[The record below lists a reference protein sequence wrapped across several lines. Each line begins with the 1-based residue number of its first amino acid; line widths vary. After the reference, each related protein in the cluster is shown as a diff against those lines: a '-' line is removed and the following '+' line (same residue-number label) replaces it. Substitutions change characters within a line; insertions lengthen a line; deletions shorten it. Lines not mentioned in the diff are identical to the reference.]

1 MKKKVLNHTL
11 LGIPVG
17 LALWVVF
24 TVLGSYLRG
33 AGEYNVAAYYLI
45 RVYGN
50 ELNAVAAQ
58 CVGAMLI
65 GVLWTNAALI
75 WRETDW
81 NLLKQ
86 TVAHFLVCTLPSL
99 LIAWVMQFM
108 PHSLDGLG
116 QYLLIFCGIYVIN
129 WLIQYCSLK
138 KRVRQMNAQLKF
150 LEGRE

>member
-1 MKKKVLNHTL
+1 MKKKILSCTL

-17 LALWVVF
+17 LALWVAF

-75 WRETDW
+75 WREMDW
-81 NLLKQ
+81 SLLKQ
-86 TVAHFLVCTLPSL
+86 TVVHFFACTVPSL
-99 LIAWVMQFM
+99 LIAYAMQFM
-108 PHSLDGLG
+108 PRSLDGLV
-116 QYLLIFCGIYVIN
+116 QYLTLFGGIYVLN
-129 WLIQYCSLK
+129 WIVQYLGMRR
-138 KRVRQMNAQLKF
+138 RVRQINEKLKNM
-150 LEGRE
+150 ENE